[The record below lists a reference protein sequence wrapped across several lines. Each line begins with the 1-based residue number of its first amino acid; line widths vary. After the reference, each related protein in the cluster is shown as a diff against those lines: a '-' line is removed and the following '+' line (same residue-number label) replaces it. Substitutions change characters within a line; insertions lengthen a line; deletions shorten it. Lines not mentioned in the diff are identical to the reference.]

1 MVGRTPQG
9 ASIYDYT
16 LPMLVFCGFAVL
28 SVAVSILLKKADRRY
43 RYGLELPNIQK

>member
-1 MVGRTPQG
+1 MVGVTDAG

-28 SVAVSILLKKADRRY
+28 SSFVGFALKAADRKYGY
-43 RYGLELPNIQK
+43 RLEEPNIKK